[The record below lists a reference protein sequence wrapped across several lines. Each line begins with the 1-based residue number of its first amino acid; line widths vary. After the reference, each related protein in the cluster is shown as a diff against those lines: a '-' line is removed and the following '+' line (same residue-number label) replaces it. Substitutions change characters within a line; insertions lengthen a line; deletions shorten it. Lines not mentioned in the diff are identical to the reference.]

1 MAYPV
6 RLASVLLLT
15 VPLAVVSVVLPPDL
29 AGGGWLSTLRRSA
42 VPQTPSP
49 RTAVPESAD
58 PEGYGVPEALSGDGV
73 LGVSTD
79 AVSRE
84 AAPQGPVPEEATPAT
99 LAEVGFLHLNSG
111 DLLPD
116 GSSRDGALLAAGVLK
131 IAGTEKRGGAPEAP
145 TSEAAV
151 PPTDQAGFLRL
162 QAGGLSQPD
171 GSTPDGVLLAAA
183 VLKVART
190 EEASTA
196 GPPAAPA
203 ADPASPIFH
212 TVVSGD
218 TLWQIARAAGVS
230 VRALAAV
237 NHLCE
242 EDILR
247 LGEVLVLFA
256 PVGPIQDVQSASDSC
271 EVVSRPVARYPRWSV
286 AGAGAGLPDPSVQQE
301 HPGLFELQMVWPSS
315 GVVTSRFGWRTHP
328 IFGTR
333 EFHTGVD
340 IAARGGSPVLAAR
353 GGVVLFVGW
362 RVGSGRIIVV
372 GHGDGLETAYSH
384 LSKATVQ
391 TGEHVAEGQ
400 VIGLVGSTGWSTGP
414 HLFFEIRRNG
424 VPQNPLH
431 YLN

>member
-1 MAYPV
+1 MACSV
-6 RLASVLLLT
+6 RLASVLLLS

-42 VPQTPSP
+42 APQPPSQEV
-49 RTAVPESAD
+49 AVPESAD
-58 PEGYGVPEALSGDGV
+58 PEGGDGT

-79 AVSRE
+79 AVSRGG
-84 AAPQGPVPEEATPAT
+84 APQGPVPEAATPPPWAP
-99 LAEVGFLHLNSG
+99 EGFLHLNAG
-111 DLLPD
+111 DLLSD
-116 GSSRDGALLAAGVLK
+116 RSTLDGALLAAAVLK
-131 IAGTEKRGGAPEAP
+131 IAGPENGGGATEAL
-145 TSEAAV
+145 SAEAA
-151 PPTDQAGFLRL
+151 PLTDQTGFLRL
-162 QAGGLSQPD
+162 QAGGLSMPD
-171 GSTPDGVLLAAA
+171 GSTPDGALLAAA
-183 VLKVART
+183 VLKIPRT
-190 EEASTA
+190 EEASPA
-196 GPPAAPA
+196 SPSAAPA
-203 ADPASPIFH
+203 AQSAATIFH

-218 TLWQIARAAGVS
+218 TLWQIARTAGVS
-230 VRALAAV
+230 VRALAAT
-237 NHLCE
+237 NHICE
-242 EDILR
+242 EDTLR
-247 LGEVLVLFA
+247 LGQVLVLRA
-256 PVGPIQDVQSASDSC
+256 LGGSTVEVQSDSDSC
-271 EVVSRPVARYPRWSV
+271 EVVSRPVARNPRRTV
-286 AGAGAGLPDPSVQQE
+286 AGAGAGLPDQSVQQE
-301 HPGLFELQMVWPSS
+301 HPGLFEVQMVWPSS

-353 GGVVLFVGW
+353 GGIVLFVGW
-362 RVGSGRIIVV
+362 RVGYGRIIVV

-391 TGEHVAEGQ
+391 MGEQVAEGQ

>member
-1 MAYPV
+1 MAYSV

-15 VPLAVVSVVLPPDL
+15 LPLAVVSVVLPPDL
-29 AGGGWLSTLRRSA
+29 AGGVWLSTLRRSA
-42 VPQTPSP
+42 VPQTPSQT
-49 RTAVPESAD
+49 TAVQESAD
-58 PEGYGVPEALSGDGV
+58 PERYGVPEALSGDGA
-73 LGVSTD
+73 LGVSMD
-79 AVSRE
+79 AVSGG
-84 AAPQGPVPEEATPAT
+84 APQGSVPEEATPPT

-116 GSSRDGALLAAGVLK
+116 GSTVDGSLLAAGVLK
-131 IAGTEKRGGAPEAP
+131 VAGAEGGGGTPEAL
-145 TSEAAV
+145 TLEAAA
-151 PPTDQAGFLRL
+151 PQTNQTGFPRS
-162 QAGGLSQPD
+162 QVRAMSQPD
-171 GSTPDGVLLAAA
+171 GSTPDGALLAAV
-183 VLKVART
+183 VLKIART

-196 GPPAAPA
+196 GPPEAPA
-203 ADPASPIFH
+203 ANPAAPIFH

-218 TLWQIARAAGVS
+218 TLWQIARTAGVS

-237 NHLCE
+237 NHICE
-242 EDILR
+242 EDVLR
-247 LGEVLVLFA
+247 LGEVLVLLA
-256 PVGPIQDVQSASDSC
+256 PVGPIQDVRSDNDSC
-271 EVVSRPVARYPRWSV
+271 EGVSRPAAWNPRRSV
-286 AGAGAGLPDPSVQQE
+286 AGAGAGLPDQSVQQE
-301 HPGLFELQMVWPSS
+301 HPGLSEVPMVWPSS

-353 GGVVLFVGW
+353 EGVVLFVGW

-372 GHGDGLETAYSH
+372 SHGDGLETAYSH

-391 TGEHVAEGQ
+391 IGERVTEGQ